1 MPAGYVAEDVDTD
14 KTAYNYEFVLAVSM
28 WSVYICYITCAY
40 LSVPITSENGSD
52 CAADQF
58 DWGMLSS
65 RRLQV
70 FSRVCMYASC
80 VAFTCAF
87 SKTVG
92 ISQPSCKF
100 VKRNM

>member
-1 MPAGYVAEDVDTD
+1 MYLKNVDTD
-14 KTAYNYEFVLAVSM
+14 KTASDYEFVLAVSM

-40 LSVPITSENGSD
+40 LSVPITSENETD

-65 RRLQV
+65 GRLQV
-70 FSRVCMYASC
+70 FSDVCMYAFC

-87 SKTVG
+87 RKTVG
-92 ISQPSCKF
+92 ISQSSCHF
-100 VKRNM
+100 VTRNM